1 MISEM
6 SETINHISVT
16 VDAYKLN
23 NFVKKTTKAQLLS
36 VESGNIYFPPG
47 KKVRSNFAND
57 FFLKSQ
63 LCW

>member
-1 MISEM
+1 MICKM
-6 SETINHISVT
+6 SATIKHISVN

-23 NFVKKTTKAQLLS
+23 NFVKTTTKAQLLS

-57 FFLKSQ
+57 FFLKLQ
-63 LCW
+63 LSW